1 MIIAI
6 FIHHELVKALG
17 QIIAFF
23 SSVIREAFEIAFL
36 IYLNA
41 CVLLLKLY
49 IVESFLF

>member
-1 MIIAI
+1 MIIALL
-6 FIHHELVKALG
+6 IHSELVKTLG
-17 QIIAFF
+17 QIVALI
-23 SSVIREAFEIAFL
+23 SSVVREGFEIAFL